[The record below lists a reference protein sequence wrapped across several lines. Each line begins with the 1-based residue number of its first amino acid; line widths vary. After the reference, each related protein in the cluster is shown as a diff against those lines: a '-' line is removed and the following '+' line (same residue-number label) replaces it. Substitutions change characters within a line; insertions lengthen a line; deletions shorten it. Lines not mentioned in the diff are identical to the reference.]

1 VGRVDTRNV
10 MESGD
15 LDFDCKR
22 TGDRLGIDVNRGSGA
37 SVADA
42 RFYFEESDLDD
53 RVRFRG
59 WVWVQ
64 SCRFHNDPEWGFA
77 GGFRFQP
84 LHQAPGEALFGDFD
98 IDFCR

>member
-1 VGRVDTRNV
+1 MGRVDTRNV

-42 RFYFEESDLDD
+42 RFYSEESDPASEE
-53 RVRFRG
+53 V
-59 WVWVQ
+59 
-64 SCRFHNDPEWGFA
+64 
-77 GGFRFQP
+77 
-84 LHQAPGEALFGDFD
+84 
-98 IDFCR
+98 